1 MPHFDASTADCL
13 LFTFKEGLLSAV
25 AHDLKLRVTRFSIDV
40 SDDRSSV
47 QGEFAADSL
56 RVIAAQRDGRDDPS
70 SLGDSDR
77 RKIEGNIVDDVL
89 SASRHPQIR
98 FASSRVQPVSGGYDV
113 TGELSLH
120 GQRRTLTLQAR
131 QKGDRLVAEVTLHQ
145 PDFGIKP
152 YTAMLGT
159 LRIRPDVKLQLSLPW
174 QPATT

>member
-1 MPHFDASTADCL
+1 MLAGASDAMDAAAIDAYVHGFVLTEHRQFDAAAALVKSLEASRAANRATLANARL
-13 LFTFKEGLLSAV
+13 NLSFT
-25 AHDLKLRVTRFSIDV
+25 RVTAPI
-40 SDDRSSV
+40 
-47 QGEFAADSL
+47 
-56 RVIAAQRDGRDDPS
+56 
-70 SLGDSDR
+70 
-77 RKIEGNIVDDVL
+77 
-89 SASRHPQIR
+89 
-98 FASSRVQPVSGGYDV
+98 SGTTTFGYDV